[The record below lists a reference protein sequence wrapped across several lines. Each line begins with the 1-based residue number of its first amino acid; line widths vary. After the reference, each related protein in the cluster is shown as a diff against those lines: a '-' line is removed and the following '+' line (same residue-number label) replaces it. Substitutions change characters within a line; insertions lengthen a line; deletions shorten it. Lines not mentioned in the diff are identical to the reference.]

1 VTPGLPHRLAR
12 VEDALRRQLSSA
24 VGISGMDADNVV
36 HPANLTQLREAL
48 TACTAA
54 GATVAPRGSP
64 RAATASVVID
74 ADKLDSILLDPTAL
88 LLRAGAAAS
97 WVAIREAASAQRLAV
112 SGLPNV
118 RSERAGES
126 VALGEIA
133 HRTLAG
139 IDLLTNG
146 GELISAGGRTLKDVV
161 GYDLAGLALGSGQ
174 RLGAILAVTLRLDPA
189 GGRVPAQPGLGP
201 WRGEGVVDVGSAF
214 AGEQG
219 VQATSPASD

>member
-1 VTPGLPHRLAR
+1 MTRGRPPRLAG

-24 VGISGMDADNVV
+24 VGTSGMGAANVV

-64 RAATASVVID
+64 RATTASVVID

-88 LLRAGAAAS
+88 LLHAGAAAT
-97 WVAIREAASAQRLAV
+97 WLAVREAASARRLAV

-139 IDLLTNG
+139 LDLLTNA

-161 GYDLAGLALGSGQ
+161 GYDLPGLALGSGQ
-174 RLGAILAVTLRLDPA
+174 RLGLILAVTLRLDPA
-189 GGRVPAQPGLGP
+189 GGRVPAQPGPGP
-201 WRGEGVVDVGSAF
+201 WGGNEVVDVTSAF
-214 AGEQG
+214 AAGQG
-219 VQATSPASD
+219 VQATSPALD